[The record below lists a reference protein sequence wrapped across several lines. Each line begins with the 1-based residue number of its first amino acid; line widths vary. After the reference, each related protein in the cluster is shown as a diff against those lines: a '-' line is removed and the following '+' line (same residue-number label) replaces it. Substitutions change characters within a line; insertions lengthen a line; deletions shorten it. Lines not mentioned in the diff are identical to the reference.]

1 MIKKL
6 FLCVLAVTGFSQ
18 VIVAKHQ
25 RGSTDFCSAPD
36 GACRRQAGPIVS
48 TTFCPSSGC
57 PCTAKI
63 CKECEDCP
71 M

>member
-1 MIKKL
+1 MKKL
-6 FLCVLAVTGFSQ
+6 FLIGLMAACIPLFARENRKTEN
-18 VIVAKHQ
+18 I
-25 RGSTDFCSAPD
+25 DDCSAPD
-36 GACRRQAGPIVS
+36 GACNIHAGPIIAK
-48 TTFCPSSGC
+48 TFCPSSGC